1 MSHFLWF
8 SNSVQPF
15 LELRND
21 KVSKE
26 SETKFFFVASTAAFL
41 IVLNY
46 LFLTV
51 NWTWSV
57 CPGSIGYD
65 KKEWGIQQ
73 SVWWQRNSRNK
84 WITKLA
90 LLVILSGYQR
100 TLDHNFSICIQCS
113 HTPSKQFCNLFVLL
127 PFVSNFSTDWKRA
140 TQGVWKS
147 HKKSHTTL
155 RAKRAIFTIW
165 GQKLIFGSLH
175 QFLSY

>member
-1 MSHFLWF
+1 MSRL
-8 SNSVQPF
+8 
-15 LELRND
+15 
-21 KVSKE
+21 
-26 SETKFFFVASTAAFL
+26 
-41 IVLNY
+41 
-46 LFLTV
+46 
-51 NWTWSV
+51 
-57 CPGSIGYD
+57 YD

-127 PFVSNFSTDWKRA
+127 PFVSNFSTDWKWA

-147 HKKSHTTL
+147 HKKSHSTL
-155 RAKRAIFTIW
+155 WAKRAMLTIW
-165 GQKLIFGSLH
+165 LKMLKVVNLASFWKPEACGETVLPDRSNSIRQKLVENAKIQMRHFESFLNIVYFKYASLSRPSAS
-175 QFLSY
+175 LAPL

>member
-1 MSHFLWF
+1 M
-8 SNSVQPF
+8 
-15 LELRND
+15 EC
-21 KVSKE
+21 VSR
-26 SETKFFFVASTAAFL
+26 L
-41 IVLNY
+41 
-46 LFLTV
+46 
-51 NWTWSV
+51 
-57 CPGSIGYD
+57 YD

-113 HTPSKQFCNLFVLL
+113 DTPSKQFCNLFVLL

-147 HKKSHTTL
+147 HKKSHHTTL

-165 GQKLIFGSLH
+165 IDKSWLKMPIIDPFCEFLNLKLAVKQCH
-175 QFLSY
+175 